1 MSRDEELAQIAAND
15 TQNYSIRKQAL
26 DDIKDKHL
34 LNYLAK
40 NAKDDWI
47 RLESAIQTKN
57 SGILKEL
64 TKHTDERIRL
74 EAAIELNDQEVL
86 AGIVINSGEDL
97 HRDIALNYITSK
109 DQLRTIVE
117 KSTREQEKAEA
128 AVRLGD
134 KEVCKSLV
142 AEIKNEDILLRMA
155 KFINDYTL
163 FAEISGKTTNSRI
176 KKIAG
181 EGLEELKPGSVSEID

>member
-15 TQNYSIRKQAL
+15 TENYCIRKQAL

-47 RLESAIQTKN
+47 RLESAIQMKN
-57 SGILKEL
+57 FGILKEL

-86 AGIVINSGEDL
+86 TGIVINSSEGL

-117 KSTREQEKAEA
+117 KSTREQEKVEA

-142 AEIKNEDILLRMA
+142 TEIKNEDILLRMA
-155 KFINDYTL
+155 KFINDYTM
-163 FAEISGKTTNSRI
+163 FAEISDMTTDSRI
-176 KKIAG
+176 KKIAD
-181 EGLEELKPGSVSEID
+181 EGLEELKPGSASEID